1 MSALRFKVVET
12 AFNRKSINF
21 EYPTEPTSLYYGK
34 YVFSRKKMYEYL
46 PKDTYEA
53 LINAIDNKEPL
64 SRNLAD
70 SVAEGMKKW
79 AMDNGAKHYTHWFQ
93 PLTDGTAEKHD
104 AFIEHDGKEGVLE
117 TFSGKL
123 LVQQE
128 PDASSFP
135 NGGIRNT
142 FEARGYSA
150 WDISSPAFILDNTLC
165 IHTIFISYTGESLDY
180 KTPLL
185 RALNA
190 VDKAG
195 TSVAQLFDP
204 EVKHVISYLG
214 WEQEYF
220 LVDEALYVAR
230 PDLAMTGRTLI
241 GQESAKNQQLEDHYL
256 GAIPSRVESFMA
268 ELEVE
273 CHKLGIPV
281 KTCHNEVAPNQYE
294 LAPIYEETNLA
305 NDHNL
310 LLMSLMDDVARKH
323 NFRVLLHEK
332 PFSGVNGSGKHNN
345 WSLGTDK
352 GEMLFAPGKT
362 PKSHLQFVTFIVNVM
377 AAVYNHNGL
386 LKASISSATNGH
398 RLGANEAPPA
408 IISMFLGSQISDMLN
423 DLVNNRDSRNL
434 LKGKEGLSLDMAQI
448 PELLIDNTD
457 RNRTSPF
464 AFTGNRF
471 EFRAVG
477 SSANCSSAMIA
488 LNAAVADQLF
498 TFRKAIDDR
507 VNNGQDLNDAIVD
520 EVIELVKYSKDIHF
534 DGNGYCDEW
543 KEEAKRRGLD
553 CETSVPL
560 IFDSYLKP
568 ESIEMFARTKVLSKV
583 ELEARNEVKWEVY
596 TKKIQIEAR
605 VLGDMAINHVLPVAT
620 RYQSMLLDNVY
631 KIKTLF
637 SEDKFKDIAEQ
648 DCVTIEK
655 IAYHT
660 KEVRKTVDIMVE
672 ARRKANKIE
681 CERSKAIAYHDEV
694 LPCMDIIRYHIDK
707 LELMIDDE
715 MWSIPK
721 YRELLFIR

>member
-1 MSALRFKVVET
+1 
-12 AFNRKSINF
+12 
-21 EYPTEPTSLYYGK
+21 
-34 YVFSRKKMYEYL
+34 
-46 PKDTYEA
+46 
-53 LINAIDNKEPL
+53 
-64 SRNLAD
+64 
-70 SVAEGMKKW
+70 
-79 AMDNGAKHYTHWFQ
+79 
-93 PLTDGTAEKHD
+93 
-104 AFIEHDGKEGVLE
+104 
-117 TFSGKL
+117 
-123 LVQQE
+123 
-128 PDASSFP
+128 
-135 NGGIRNT
+135 
-142 FEARGYSA
+142 
-150 WDISSPAFILDNTLC
+150 
-165 IHTIFISYTGESLDY
+165 
-180 KTPLL
+180 
-185 RALNA
+185 
-190 VDKAG
+190 
-195 TSVAQLFDP
+195 
-204 EVKHVISYLG
+204 
-214 WEQEYF
+214 
-220 LVDEALYVAR
+220 
-230 PDLAMTGRTLI
+230 
-241 GQESAKNQQLEDHYL
+241 
-256 GAIPSRVESFMA
+256 
-268 ELEVE
+268 
-273 CHKLGIPV
+273 
-281 KTCHNEVAPNQYE
+281 
-294 LAPIYEETNLA
+294 
-305 NDHNL
+305 
-310 LLMSLMDDVARKH
+310 
-323 NFRVLLHEK
+323 
-332 PFSGVNGSGKHNN
+332 
-345 WSLGTDK
+345 
-352 GEMLFAPGKT
+352 
-362 PKSHLQFVTFIVNVM
+362 M